1 MKALFFD
8 IDGTLVSTV
17 NHRIP
22 QSAIDA
28 LLEAHEKGHKLFIS
42 TGRTILQ
49 FPYLDDLPFDGYIT
63 LNGAFECTGGLSN
76 PKGGQA
82 SLGTAKEIYSQAFP
96 QSIKDRIADYQD
108 GPDKFPMLIMSES
121 LVTMNY
127 IDDEVI
133 AFNKLV
139 DIDATKIR
147 LMGPRERV
155 KYTVHQFCAFIK
167 PEREK
172 DLADSLFAD
181 CDLSRWNRYFM
192 DVNQKGISK
201 GRGMDEILKYY
212 DIPLEDSIAFGDGGN
227 DISIIEHA
235 AIGIAM
241 ANGNEATKAAAD
253 YITDAVDE
261 DGISKALHKFVL

>member
-192 DVNQKGISK
+192 FEQVVKNRKEGGKFAGCNFWGWGGFGVPRHTYWELGDDYLGDPAQEQQGLNTVFVTDSSTVHCIEKYTSL
-201 GRGMDEILKYY
+201 LK
-212 DIPLEDSIAFGDGGN
+212 
-227 DISIIEHA
+227 
-235 AIGIAM
+235 
-241 ANGNEATKAAAD
+241 
-253 YITDAVDE
+253 
-261 DGISKALHKFVL
+261 